1 MMWFALIAALLGMS
15 ALTIIQTPREW
26 LKRPLP
32 LALLILFHAAGIAS
46 ILLILFAVYRMQ
58 DAKLRLTTPARPPCR
73 KVLLSPPLPPVLPA
87 RPALPPR
94 PRPATPRAAAMLRA
108 ASIASASIEPPV
120 WPTLMPRPCMKLSID
135 CEIFRKA
142 TAHRNQTNRFPATPS
157 FPEAET

>member
-58 DAKLRLTTPARPPCR
+58 DGPLRELIIWTETVYVTVTAFAL
-73 KVLLSPPLPPVLPA
+73 LLSVV
-87 RPALPPR
+87 RYFGFEIG
-94 PRPATPRAAAMLRA
+94 RAH
-108 ASIASASIEPPV
+108 V
-120 WPTLMPRPCMKLSID
+120 
-135 CEIFRKA
+135 
-142 TAHRNQTNRFPATPS
+142 
-157 FPEAET
+157 

>member
-58 DAKLRLTTPARPPCR
+58 DGPLRELIIWTETVYVTVAPIRHALEVSAGSCLRDAPAGNQLRVADQRTACTVAEVDHRPN
-73 KVLLSPPLPPVLPA
+73 V
-87 RPALPPR
+87 
-94 PRPATPRAAAMLRA
+94 
-108 ASIASASIEPPV
+108 
-120 WPTLMPRPCMKLSID
+120 
-135 CEIFRKA
+135 
-142 TAHRNQTNRFPATPS
+142 
-157 FPEAET
+157 

>member
-32 LALLILFHAAGIAS
+32 LALLILFHDAGIAS

-73 KVLLSPPLPPVLPA
+73 A
-87 RPALPPR
+87 
-94 PRPATPRAAAMLRA
+94 
-108 ASIASASIEPPV
+108 
-120 WPTLMPRPCMKLSID
+120 
-135 CEIFRKA
+135 
-142 TAHRNQTNRFPATPS
+142 
-157 FPEAET
+157 

>member
-58 DAKLRLTTPARPPCR
+58 DGPLRELIIWTETVYVTVTAFAL
-73 KVLLSPPLPPVLPA
+73 LLSL
-87 RPALPPR
+87 
-94 PRPATPRAAAMLRA
+94 T
-108 ASIASASIEPPV
+108 STHFFSQ
-120 WPTLMPRPCMKLSID
+120 
-135 CEIFRKA
+135 F
-142 TAHRNQTNRFPATPS
+142 PS
-157 FPEAET
+157 FLFFQSLDLCSLSNLLILI

>member
-58 DAKLRLTTPARPPCR
+58 DGPLRELIIRIVRNESAGLAIIIIPRI
-73 KVLLSPPLPPVLPA
+73 SP
-87 RPALPPR
+87 R
-94 PRPATPRAAAMLRA
+94 
-108 ASIASASIEPPV
+108 I
-120 WPTLMPRPCMKLSID
+120 LSIS
-135 CEIFRKA
+135 EK
-142 TAHRNQTNRFPATPS
+142 
-157 FPEAET
+157 

>member
-58 DAKLRLTTPARPPCR
+58 DGPLRELIIWTETVYVTVTAFAL
-73 KVLLSPPLPPVLPA
+73 LLSVVRYFGFELARHFRHRRVLRILSSSTA
-87 RPALPPR
+87 FLLAALLISAAYMVPSIQ
-94 PRPATPRAAAMLRA
+94 TP
-108 ASIASASIEPPV
+108 
-120 WPTLMPRPCMKLSID
+120 
-135 CEIFRKA
+135 
-142 TAHRNQTNRFPATPS
+142 
-157 FPEAET
+157 

>member
-58 DAKLRLTTPARPPCR
+58 DGPLRELIIWTETVYVTVAPFSHALEVSSSGCLRDAPARCQLR
-73 KVLLSPPLPPVLPA
+73 VA
-87 RPALPPR
+87 DQ
-94 PRPATPRAAAMLRA
+94 RAACTVAE
-108 ASIASASIEPPV
+108 IDH
-120 WPTLMPRPCMKLSID
+120 RPDI
-135 CEIFRKA
+135 
-142 TAHRNQTNRFPATPS
+142 
-157 FPEAET
+157 